1 MMSIKDGLQHV
12 EQPGKS
18 FNSLVFLGERKGG
31 RDRVKDGWAGVFV
44 FGKVPTVGL
53 SEVIVVIARG

>member
-31 RDRVKDGWAGVFV
+31 RDRVMGGRVR
-44 FGKVPTVGL
+44 GCVGEGADRGPL
-53 SEVIVVIARG
+53 REVIVVIAGG

>member
-18 FNSLVFLGERKGG
+18 FNSLVFLGERKEG

-44 FGKVPTVGL
+44 FVLGKVPTVGRF
-53 SEVIVVIARG
+53 VR